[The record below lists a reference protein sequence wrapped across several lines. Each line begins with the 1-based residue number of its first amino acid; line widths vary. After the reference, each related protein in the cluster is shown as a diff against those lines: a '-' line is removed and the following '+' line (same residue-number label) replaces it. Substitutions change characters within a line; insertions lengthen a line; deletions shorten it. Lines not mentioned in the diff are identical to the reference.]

1 MSHIVENDTAN
12 PPPKHTDAHPA
23 VVTGDTARQAPRG
36 KRVLYVLMAALA
48 LIAVAFGTVYVVE
61 SFTGSIKTE
70 TGS

>member
-36 KRVLYVLMAALA
+36 KRVLYVLMIALA
-48 LIAVAFGTVYVVE
+48 LIAVSFGTLYVVQ
-61 SFTGSIKTE
+61 SFTGSITAQP
-70 TGS
+70 GS